1 MPPSVPATYR
11 RHLLLSLAVFILALA
26 PRLGGLARV
35 ATWDELFW
43 THAALRFHSALATTH
58 WSRTYIIGQPGV
70 TPLWVWSGIIGLD
83 GMLAGPEERARLID
97 LGDRLRESRYPEDD
111 PALLREVAA
120 VWRGIPLALGTALAT
135 ALLTALLAAVLAL
148 RWGAATAGLA
158 ALRLAWDPYVLAH
171 SRVVAL
177 DAILMGLCLLSVA
190 LAAEASRDPRRRRTL
205 LAGAAV
211 AGLAMLA
218 KLPGGA
224 ALAWGAGL
232 VALGAG
238 RAAWRRGARGPTAPG
253 TTAPGMTAGGMT
265 AGGLTA
271 MGHGLA
277 RGALWT
283 VVALSTWTLA
293 WPAMWKVPLKTL
305 GKLRDTLITY
315 QQTAYD
321 GMFFLGQAG
330 QAPGPRFYPAVL
342 LWRSLP
348 FTLIGLGILVAA
360 GLWAA
365 IRAIPYLRSALRDG
379 PPSLGTPPPPRGAQL
394 LACSIPFLGFALFYG
409 AILSLADSKFERYL
423 LPALGAVNV
432 AVSLAAGSR
441 LVGRIGRA
449 TDAGD
454 GASGEVTTLVGGH
467 DLQIA
472 GRRGRPWPWLWPRLA
487 FLLLLLEPLAG
498 RGWQDGL
505 AWYNPLVG
513 GFATAQGV
521 LPAGWGEGTEQ
532 AAAFLAGLPQA
543 AELTVATDGAVS
555 LVADFPGRLLKARG
569 EACRDA
575 DYVVVYI
582 FDRQLGTAAARTYGG
597 AWGAAAGP
605 AEADGP
611 AAVFVGRVRGQ
622 DWVWVYEGGRSCGS
636 VPTANS
642 SR

>member
-1 MPPSVPATYR
+1 MPSPAPATYR
-11 RHLLLSLAVFILALA
+11 HHLLLPLVIFVLALA
-26 PRLGGLARV
+26 PRVGGLARV

-43 THAALRFHSALATTH
+43 THAALRFHTALATAH
-58 WSRTYIIGQPGV
+58 WSRTYVIGQPGV
-70 TPLWVWSGIIGLD
+70 TPLWVWSGMIAARGV
-83 GMLAGPEERARLID
+83 AGGPAERARLVD

-135 ALLTALLAAVLAL
+135 ALLTALLAAVLAR
-148 RWGAATAGLA
+148 RWGTATAGLA

-177 DAILMGLCLLSVA
+177 DAILMGLCLLAVA

-224 ALAWGAGL
+224 ALAWGACL
-232 VALGAG
+232 VALGAA
-238 RAAWRRGARGPTAPG
+238 RDAWRPGARGPAAQGITARS
-253 TTAPGMTAGGMT
+253 MTALGR
-265 AGGLTA
+265 
-271 MGHGLA
+271 GLA

-283 VVALSTWTLA
+283 LVALGIWAAA

-330 QAPGPRFYPAVL
+330 QPPGPLFYPAVL
-342 LWRSLP
+342 VWRTLP
-348 FTLIGLGILVAA
+348 LTLIGLALLLLA
-360 GLWAA
+360 GLWTLIRRTLNKRPALHDPQPTRIPSAA
-365 IRAIPYLRSALRDG
+365 PW
-379 PPSLGTPPPPRGAQL
+379 P
-394 LACSIPFLGFALFYG
+394 LAFLGFALFYG

-423 LPALGAVNV
+423 LPTLGAVTV
-432 AVSLAAGSR
+432 AVGLAAGGW
-441 LVGRIGRA
+441 LVGRMGR
-449 TDAGD
+449 TAGSGD
-454 GASGEVTTLVGGH
+454 SESGETGTLSGRLDPLV
-467 DLQIA
+467 A
-472 GRRGRPWPWLWPRLA
+472 VRRGRSWSWFWPRLA

-498 RGWQDGL
+498 RGWRDGL
-505 AWYNPLVG
+505 AWYNPLAG

-532 AAAFLAGLPQA
+532 AAAFLADLPDA
-543 AELTVATDGAVS
+543 STLTVATDGAVS
-555 LVADFPGRLLKARG
+555 LVADFPGRLVKARG
-569 EACRDA
+569 EACREA

-582 FDRQLGTAAARTYGG
+582 FDRQLGTAAARSYGG
-597 AWGAAAGP
+597 AYGRGGWDVAADAGTARAAGV
-605 AEADGP
+605 EAAP
-611 AAVFVGRVRGQ
+611 VFVGRVRGQ
-622 DWVWVYEGGRSCGS
+622 DWVWVYQGGRSCE
-636 VPTANS
+636 
-642 SR
+642 